1 MRCIVL
7 LLMYMILLLS
17 LVQILSSVLAEKF
30 SLEIF
35 EKLFFLTSCKKKS
48 KKNFFTIFDG
58 CISCFSG

>member
-48 KKNFFTIFDG
+48 KKKFLYDF
-58 CISCFSG
+58 